1 MDRVFE
7 EVAEANELEYM
18 NTMVRVSLLRDLPKV
33 SVGGRTWE
41 NLKKGDV
48 ISVWQWVG
56 ETLVSERIA
65 EYVEKPLS
73 PQQLLQIEWRER
85 NNPSELQNLGR
96 HFYCEMRRIIRGGDG
111 EEVRRKQMDIVTL
124 RMMKVVQ
131 LAAKRVGGDVLRR
144 MTPEELALYERVL
157 STVNEWIEAV
167 AGR

>member
-1 MDRVFE
+1 MIGLKRLNHALADIGPAERMLDRVFE

-85 NNPSELQNLGR
+85 NNPS
-96 HFYCEMRRIIRGGDG
+96 
-111 EEVRRKQMDIVTL
+111 
-124 RMMKVVQ
+124 
-131 LAAKRVGGDVLRR
+131 
-144 MTPEELALYERVL
+144 
-157 STVNEWIEAV
+157 
-167 AGR
+167 